1 MAEDRN
7 RVSRRDVLRGAGAA
21 AFLGSIAPALQAQAK
36 GAKGAKGI
44 ARGGPGAVE
53 VGFTINGERRK
64 LSIEPRVT
72 LLDALRD
79 RLELTGSKRVCDRGS
94 CGACTVWVDG
104 KTCNACMMLAVD
116 VQGAAV
122 TTIEGLANG
131 DKLHPIQEAFIRED
145 ALQCGFCTPGM
156 IMSCAAL
163 HERKLL
169 ENMDSSGAPYQLS
182 LEEIKDAISGNLCRC
197 GTYTHI
203 FNACRGVGR

>member
-21 AFLGSIAPALQAQAK
+21 AFLGSIAPALQAQAQAK
-36 GAKGAKGI
+36 AKGAKGI

-53 VGFTINGERRK
+53 VGFMINGERRK

-79 RLELTGSKRVCDRGS
+79 RLELTGAKRVCDRGS

-104 KTCNACMMLAVD
+104 KTCSACMMLAVD
-116 VQGAAV
+116 AQGAAV

-131 DKLHPIQEAFIRED
+131 DRLHPIQDAFIRED

-163 HERKLL
+163 YERTKQPTL
-169 ENMDSSGAPYQLS
+169 EQVK
-182 LEEIKDAISGNLCRC
+182 EAISGNLCRC

-203 FNACRGVGR
+203 FSACRGAAR